1 MRSNLTISSAIALIS
16 ISSVSMIS
24 GSRIEPLAWHTVGII
39 DRSVGALCGDI
50 GSVSAGAIL
59 RPLLAAAETGHYD
72 DMSKGVDFLT
82 CAELRTTGNAQPGN
96 EVPFS
101 SGNIILGAAIGGAQ
115 LLLLIGT
122 VWRLRTLLWFG
133 LLGDTVWLLLHIMS
147 LWMPYIR
154 GASPQYAGMYARVFG
169 RTTKL
174 LPNFGNHLAP
184 DAMHILIDVF
194 VIAVIVTLVP
204 YLRSLQSQ
212 DTPIVIRGSA

>member
-1 MRSNLTISSAIALIS
+1 MLGRCLYQRTYSRRLGLLPLRIPKRRWRQRPPRSGRMAGHSESVAGTAIRAPAAVLGRALS
-16 ISSVSMIS
+16 
-24 GSRIEPLAWHTVGII
+24 
-39 DRSVGALCGDI
+39 GDI

-154 GASPQYAGMYARVFG
+154 AAPRRNTRGCMRVSSAA
-169 RTTKL
+169 
-174 LPNFGNHLAP
+174 LPSCCQ
-184 DAMHILIDVF
+184 
-194 VIAVIVTLVP
+194 TLGITSRP
-204 YLRSLQSQ
+204 TRCTSSSMCL
-212 DTPIVIRGSA
+212 